1 MSSTTPKKVRVPD
14 LIMSFAHVAKYE
26 VQHWK
31 PRVIVLGKRNRDRE
45 GTRNLTE
52 LKLYEMGTN
61 RILPHPFLAM
71 SDLYLVSRKT
81 ALVAIDLQNAIMGI
95 SAAPYPATQVVQ
107 RNRKIADELR
117 ARGGLVVWVRVNLK
131 QFIQLPVDE
140 PSPLAGKPL
149 PDELSEIVRSA
160 GFQDG
165 DLLVTKRHWG
175 AFAGTS
181 LEPELRSRGID
192 TVVLTGISTNGGVE
206 STLRQGTGL
215 GFAFVVVEDAC
226 SGQDA
231 EEHRFAFERIF
242 PRLARVRTVEEVLKA
257 LA

>member
-1 MSSTTPKKVRVPD
+1 
-14 LIMSFAHVAKYE
+14 
-26 VQHWK
+26 
-31 PRVIVLGKRNRDRE
+31 
-45 GTRNLTE
+45 
-52 LKLYEMGTN
+52 
-61 RILPHPFLAM
+61 
-71 SDLYLVSRKT
+71 
-81 ALVAIDLQNAIMGI
+81 
-95 SAAPYPATQVVQ
+95 
-107 RNRKIADELR
+107 
-117 ARGGLVVWVRVNLK
+117 VVWVRVNLK

-192 TVVLTGISTNGGVE
+192 TVVLTGISTNGG
-206 STLRQGTGL
+206 QGTGL

-242 PRLARVRTVEEVLKA
+242 PRLARVRTVDEVLKA

>member
-1 MSSTTPKKVRVPD
+1 
-14 LIMSFAHVAKYE
+14 
-26 VQHWK
+26 
-31 PRVIVLGKRNRDRE
+31 
-45 GTRNLTE
+45 
-52 LKLYEMGTN
+52 
-61 RILPHPFLAM
+61 M
-71 SDLYLVSRKT
+71 SDLYLDSRKT
-81 ALVAIDLQNAIMGI
+81 ALIAIDLQNAIMGI
-95 SAAPYPATQVVQ
+95 HTAPYLAREVVQ
-107 RNRKIADELR
+107 RNRQIADQLR

-149 PDELSEIVRSA
+149 PDELSEIAPSA

-175 AFAGTS
+175 AFADTP
-181 LEPELRSRGID
+181 LEQELRSRGIA
-192 TVVLTGISTNGGVE
+192 TIVLTGVSTNGGVE

-215 GFAFVVVEDAC
+215 GLGFVAVEDAC

-242 PRLARVRTVEEVLKA
+242 PRLARVRTAEEVLKA

>member
-1 MSSTTPKKVRVPD
+1 
-14 LIMSFAHVAKYE
+14 
-26 VQHWK
+26 
-31 PRVIVLGKRNRDRE
+31 
-45 GTRNLTE
+45 
-52 LKLYEMGTN
+52 
-61 RILPHPFLAM
+61 M

-181 LEPELRSRGID
+181 LEAELRSRGID
-192 TVVLTGISTNGGVE
+192 TVVLSGISTNGGVE

-242 PRLARVRTVEEVLKA
+242 PRLARVRTVDEVLKA

>member
-1 MSSTTPKKVRVPD
+1 
-14 LIMSFAHVAKYE
+14 
-26 VQHWK
+26 
-31 PRVIVLGKRNRDRE
+31 
-45 GTRNLTE
+45 
-52 LKLYEMGTN
+52 
-61 RILPHPFLAM
+61 M

-160 GFQDG
+160 GFK
-165 DLLVTKRHWG
+165 T
-175 AFAGTS
+175 GTFWLPS
-181 LEPELRSRGID
+181 ATGVRS
-192 TVVLTGISTNGGVE
+192 
-206 STLRQGTGL
+206 Q
-215 GFAFVVVEDAC
+215 
-226 SGQDA
+226 
-231 EEHRFAFERIF
+231 
-242 PRLARVRTVEEVLKA
+242 ARRSSQN
-257 LA
+257 

>member
-1 MSSTTPKKVRVPD
+1 VVVVGGRFGGLAAAKALRKAPVQVILIDRTNHRLRLPRGAFFFDDWDVRDP
-14 LIMSFAHVAKYE
+14 FF
-26 VQHWK
+26 
-31 PRVIVLGKRNRDRE
+31 
-45 GTRNLTE
+45 
-52 LKLYEMGTN
+52 LK
-61 RILPHPFLAM
+61 HPFLTM

-95 SAAPYPATQVVQ
+95 SAVPYPATQVVQ

-140 PSPLAGKPL
+140 SSPLVGKPL
-149 PDELSEIVRSA
+149 PDELSEIVQSA

-181 LEPELRSRGID
+181 LEAELRSRGID

-215 GFAFVVVEDAC
+215 G
-226 SGQDA
+226 
-231 EEHRFAFERIF
+231 
-242 PRLARVRTVEEVLKA
+242 LRVRRSRRHLLRPGCRRA
-257 LA
+257 SLCL

>member
-1 MSSTTPKKVRVPD
+1 
-14 LIMSFAHVAKYE
+14 
-26 VQHWK
+26 
-31 PRVIVLGKRNRDRE
+31 
-45 GTRNLTE
+45 
-52 LKLYEMGTN
+52 
-61 RILPHPFLAM
+61 M

-81 ALVAIDLQNAIMGI
+81 ALIAIDLQNAIMGI
-95 SAAPYPATQVVQ
+95 SAAPYPVTQVVQ